1 MAQTFLDYNGQVD
14 KLANEKGLI
23 ISDREYAIDMLT
35 RISYFSLI
43 GGYKNIFINPT
54 MNKYKRGV
62 KFEDIVSLYRFD
74 EDLRS
79 LFLKYILKFERKL
92 HSVISYQFTD
102 TYGENQS
109 YYLDVNNFDY
119 ISANEQGIKRLVSM
133 LNKLATQQSDY
144 EYINYHRTKHS
155 NVPLWVLINALSL
168 GAVSKFY
175 QFSKPS
181 MQTKICKDF
190 ENINE
195 KQLEQIL
202 SVMTKFR
209 NVCAHGERL
218 FSYRTKDCIGDLL
231 LHNKLGIPKRGIQYV
246 YGKNDL
252 FGVVVSLR
260 YVLNKEEFLEFK
272 NQLSK
277 LIDKLLNEATCL
289 SESDILKDMGFPSNW
304 KKISSFR
311 KLS

>member
-119 ISANEQGIKRLVSM
+119 ISDNEQGIKRLGRIW
-133 LNKLATQQSDY
+133 KLKTFILFRQNPYRS
-144 EYINYHRTKHS
+144 
-155 NVPLWVLINALSL
+155 
-168 GAVSKFY
+168 
-175 QFSKPS
+175 
-181 MQTKICKDF
+181 
-190 ENINE
+190 NINE
-195 KQLEQIL
+195 SK
-202 SVMTKFR
+202 
-209 NVCAHGERL
+209 
-218 FSYRTKDCIGDLL
+218 
-231 LHNKLGIPKRGIQYV
+231 KRG
-246 YGKNDL
+246 GKFIVTSSDSTKRFDFIEKTFYQMTFFVKVIIAIPWFFAIKL
-252 FGVVVSLR
+252 F
-260 YVLNKEEFLEFK
+260 K
-272 NQLSK
+272 
-277 LIDKLLNEATCL
+277 
-289 SESDILKDMGFPSNW
+289 
-304 KKISSFR
+304 
-311 KLS
+311 

>member
-23 ISDREYAIDMLT
+23 IADREYAIDMLT

-119 ISANEQGIKRLVSM
+119 ISANEQGIERLVSM
-133 LNKLATQQSDY
+133 LNKLATQPSDY

-168 GAVSKFY
+168 GTVSKFY

-190 ENINE
+190 ENLNE
-195 KQLEQIL
+195 K
-202 SVMTKFR
+202 
-209 NVCAHGERL
+209 
-218 FSYRTKDCIGDLL
+218 
-231 LHNKLGIPKRGIQYV
+231 
-246 YGKNDL
+246 
-252 FGVVVSLR
+252 
-260 YVLNKEEFLEFK
+260 
-272 NQLSK
+272 
-277 LIDKLLNEATCL
+277 
-289 SESDILKDMGFPSNW
+289 
-304 KKISSFR
+304 
-311 KLS
+311 